1 MRSSLQVLLV
11 AGIFCLLATIARG
24 ESEIVIAIRYL
35 QAQGTSHSHLYLYRE
50 DGKLLRQLTKDDS
63 GQDSAPIFARDG
75 ETIVFTREK
84 PNNVRESWSIS
95 PRGTDLKKL
104 DATPQ
109 WYAQAKS
116 SPYFTNVE
124 PQEAGSA
131 EATSPPAESASPAA
145 TPAPTYKS
153 PDGLFELIL
162 REDPNDEDDQMN
174 GPGHGKHFMLR
185 DLKTGTETE
194 FAKIPGFYGA
204 FELLHDNQDQ
214 NRRFLFDGPL
224 RVAFFDLHLN
234 STDGDT
240 VFALDLTGPRLV
252 RLSPNWAT
260 PIPLPGEPA
269 FLTFTENRYVP
280 IPGSKKT
287 ANCSYMERW
296 DDKLSNIRYARDKA
310 AALCYGASMYRPG
323 KNPSIVTLRR
333 GAD

>member
-1 MRSSLQVLLV
+1 MRSSLQLLLV
-11 AGIFCLLATIARG
+11 AGVFCLVAPIAG
-24 ESEIVIAIRYL
+24 GASEIVIAIRYL

-50 DGKLLRQLTKDDS
+50 DGKLLRQLTKGDS
-63 GQDSAPIFARDG
+63 GQNSAPIFSPDG
-75 ETIVFTREK
+75 ETIVFTQEM
-84 PNNVRESWSIS
+84 PNNVREFWSVK
-95 PRGTDLKKL
+95 PLGTDLKKL
-104 DATPQ
+104 DAAPD
-109 WYAQAKS
+109 WYAQVKS

-131 EATSPPAESASPAA
+131 DATSSPAESVSPTA
-145 TPAPTYKS
+145 TPVPTYKS

-162 REDPNDEDDQMN
+162 QEDLNDDDDQIN
-174 GPGHGKHFMLR
+174 GPGHGKHFVVR

-194 FAKIPGFYGA
+194 FSKIPGFYGA
-204 FELLHDNQDQ
+204 VALLHDNQDE
-214 NRRFLFDGPL
+214 NRYFLFDGPL
-224 RVAFFDLHLN
+224 RLAFFDLHLN

-269 FLTFTENRYVP
+269 FFTFTENRYVP

-287 ANCSYMERW
+287 ANCSYVERW
-296 DDKLSNIRYARDKA
+296 DNKLNHIRYARDKA

-323 KNPSIVTLRR
+323 LTPAVITLRR
-333 GAD
+333 SSE